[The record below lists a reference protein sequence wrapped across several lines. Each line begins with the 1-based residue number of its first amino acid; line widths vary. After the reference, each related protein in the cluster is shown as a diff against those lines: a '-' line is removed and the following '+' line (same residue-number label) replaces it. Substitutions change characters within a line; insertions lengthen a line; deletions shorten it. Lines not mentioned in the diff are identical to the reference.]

1 MTQRLQGCENF
12 NDVINVAELFAP
24 NIAPGIAG
32 RLYVL
37 DREPWQMRCVAQWLS
52 PVGEE
57 TSFHP
62 DECWAVRRGQSHP
75 PVNGEPDIACYHLP
89 APGG

>member
-57 TSFHP
+57 TTFHRTSAGP
-62 DECWAVRRGQSHP
+62 CVAGRATA
-75 PVNGEPDIACYHLP
+75 GER
-89 APGG
+89 